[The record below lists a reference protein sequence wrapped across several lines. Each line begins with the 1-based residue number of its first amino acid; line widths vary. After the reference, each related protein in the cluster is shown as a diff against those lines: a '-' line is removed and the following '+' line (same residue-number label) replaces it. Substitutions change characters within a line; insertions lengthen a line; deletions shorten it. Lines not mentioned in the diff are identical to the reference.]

1 MAKNRVDSTLLVH
14 MPKAAPTYDW
24 RCRRCNCV
32 NAAHTNV
39 CTTCASYAQYQ
50 GPPSMWR
57 QLAAA
62 GVPAWRRFLIY
73 VFGIVGAVLA
83 IGGLALLTRVFFLTN
98 ALGMAWSAGAVAVG
112 GALLWVAYMLHPK
125 LAA

>member
-1 MAKNRVDSTLLVH
+1 
-14 MPKAAPTYDW
+14 
-24 RCRRCNCV
+24 
-32 NAAHTNV
+32 
-39 CTTCASYAQYQ
+39 
-50 GPPSMWR
+50 MWR

-98 ALGMAWSAGAVAVG
+98 ALGMAWSAGAVVVG
-112 GALLWVAYMLHPK
+112 GSLLWVAYMLHPK
-125 LAA
+125 LAAQSAP